1 MRFPTLDKI
10 DEQIINLLI
19 ENGRMSYVDIAKKV
33 NLSRV
38 AVKSRIES
46 LENQGIIEG
55 YTILINPQKIS
66 RIISVFFDIEVEP
79 RYLYTVAEALKYNE
93 YTTDI
98 HVMSGKCNL
107 HVHAVLEYDKN
118 LELFIK
124 NKLLV
129 HDGVKSVDTKIIISR
144 IKVRRGL
151 KL

>member
-1 MRFPTLDKI
+1 MKFSILDEI

-46 LENQGIIEG
+46 LEKQGIIEG

-66 RIISVFFDIEVEP
+66 RMVSLYFDIEVEP
-79 RYLYTVAEALKYNE
+79 KYLYEVAEALKENE

-98 HVMSGKCNL
+98 HVMSGKSNL
-107 HVHAVLEYDKN
+107 HVHAVIEYDEN
-118 LELFIK
+118 LESFIK
-124 NKLLV
+124 NQILI
-129 HDGVKSVDTKIIISR
+129 HDGIKSVDTKIIISR
-144 IKVRRGL
+144 IKVRKGL